1 MGKIILCRGK
11 KADTPLTVLQT
22 GVKLYTAEELCYYI
36 YNNIYL
42 IGQDFIDDNLISFLD
57 ETGEKELAERV
68 RKLKETGG
76 SLAQIFVII
85 LKTIDYYSVAEIE
98 QLKRF
103 LILLES
109 RAYAKG
115 LKQEETDI
123 SMLDIILPPS
133 DVTSQ
138 L

>member
-57 ETGEKELAERV
+57 ETGEKELAEREAN
-68 RKLKETGG
+68 KKNDLKK
-76 SLAQIFVII
+76 SWNR
-85 LKTIDYYSVAEIE
+85 DD
-98 QLKRF
+98 R
-103 LILLES
+103 
-109 RAYAKG
+109 
-115 LKQEETDI
+115 
-123 SMLDIILPPS
+123 
-133 DVTSQ
+133 
-138 L
+138 

>member
-57 ETGEKELAERV
+57 ETGEKEVLFPRNAVFKVVKCYTEKRESD
-68 RKLKETGG
+68 KL
-76 SLAQIFVII
+76 VPII
-85 LKTIDYYSVAEIE
+85 EVTEIE
-98 QLKRF
+98 
-103 LILLES
+103 
-109 RAYAKG
+109 
-115 LKQEETDI
+115 
-123 SMLDIILPPS
+123 
-133 DVTSQ
+133 
-138 L
+138 

>member
-85 LKTIDYYSVAEIE
+85 LKTIDYYSD
-98 QLKRF
+98 
-103 LILLES
+103 
-109 RAYAKG
+109 AKG

-123 SMLDIILPPS
+123 SMLDIILPRS